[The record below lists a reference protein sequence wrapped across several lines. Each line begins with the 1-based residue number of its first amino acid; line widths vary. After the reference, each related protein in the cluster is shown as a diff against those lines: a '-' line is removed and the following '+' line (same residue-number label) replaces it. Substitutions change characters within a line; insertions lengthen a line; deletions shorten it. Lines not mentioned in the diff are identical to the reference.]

1 MPTKH
6 CFAAM
11 LLTGTLGGSTL
22 FPQALPGQTVRPA
35 ASPILAVSATKPQPA
50 GPGNLSAAKAG
61 GWHAR
66 QGEYYKRTWGVDIVD
81 VREVASGE
89 MLAFRYLV
97 LDPEKAKVLNDKR
110 SSAYLI
116 DRKTGARLQV
126 PQMEKIGALRTTV
139 TPKSGRMY
147 WIVFANTG
155 HMVKEDSHVDVVVGD
170 FHAQNLVVDIKR

>member
-1 MPTKH
+1 MRTKH
-6 CFAAM
+6 CFTAM
-11 LLTGTLGGSTL
+11 LLAGISVGSTF
-22 FPQALPGQTVRPA
+22 FPQALPGQTLQPA
-35 ASPILAVSATKPQPA
+35 SHPILEASATKSQPA
-50 GPGNLSAAKAG
+50 GPADHSVASAA

-89 MLAFRYLV
+89 MLAFRYLI

-110 SSAYLI
+110 STAYLL
-116 DRKTGARLQV
+116 DQKTGAKLQV

-139 TPKSGRMY
+139 TAKAGRMY

-155 HMVKEDSHVDVVVGD
+155 HLVNEGSHVDVVVGD
-170 FHAQNLVVDIKR
+170 FHAHDLVVDIKR